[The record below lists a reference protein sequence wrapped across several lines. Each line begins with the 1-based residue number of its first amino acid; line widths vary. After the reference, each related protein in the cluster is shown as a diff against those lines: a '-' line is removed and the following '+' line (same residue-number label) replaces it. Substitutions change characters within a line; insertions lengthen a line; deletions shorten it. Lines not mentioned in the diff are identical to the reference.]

1 MNLVPKFL
9 FCSTVVVEEEL
20 QEQSNKETQQV
31 DNTDMDQAPFAG
43 LAVNAARKEEISS
56 KELERQ
62 LGCHRKS
69 LSILVHEGED
79 L

>member
-1 MNLVPKFL
+1 M
-9 FCSTVVVEEEL
+9 
-20 QEQSNKETQQV
+20 
-31 DNTDMDQAPFAG
+31 DNTDVAQAPFAG
-43 LAVNAARKEEISS
+43 LAVNATQKEEISS

-69 LSILVHEGED
+69 PCILVREGED